1 MSEEFPIFLKDCN
14 GDNFMLYIKNSMTVM
29 QLKEKL
35 FEEYGKNPANL
46 ILIYSSKPLKDD
58 NDLRDI
64 SAYSTIYLTYCLL
77 GGYSGF
83 GVDMADISN
92 EEGLVKKNFS
102 KNALKWNFID
112 DGLNLTGKCENSD
125 CEAYNKTVDCKIGL
139 GTFDLVGNYDQA
151 KCPMCKKE
159 INVTTCTFCKCEYK
173 IEGKKKTNEGTVQ
186 VNTSW
191 KIVEK
196 DYEYYDPLK
205 SGTVTWL
212 KLIIQTKSLPNSQ
225 SKKNCLIF

>member
-1 MSEEFPIFLKDCN
+1 MSEELTIFFKDCN
-14 GDNFMLYIKNSMTVM
+14 GGDLILKVTNSMTVM

-35 FEEYGKNPANL
+35 LEKYGINPEDLRLTYCNR
-46 ILIYSSKPLKDD
+46 PLEDD
-58 NDLRDI
+58 DDLRDI
-64 SAYSTIYLTYCLL
+64 SANSTIFLTKRLR

-92 EEGLVKKNFS
+92 EKGLVKKNFN
-102 KNALKWNFID
+102 KNAPEWNIID
-112 DGLNLTGKCENSD
+112 NGLNLAGKCENSN

-139 GTFDLVGNYDQA
+139 GTFDLVVNCDQA

-159 INVTTCTFCKCEYK
+159 INVKTCTFCKCEYK
-173 IEGKKKTNEGTVQ
+173 IEGKKRTKEGTVL

-191 KIVEK
+191 KTVEK
-196 DYEYYDPLK
+196 DFEYYDPLK

-212 KLIIQTKSLPNSQ
+212 RLIIQTKSLPNSQ
-225 SKKNCLIF
+225 SKNCIIF